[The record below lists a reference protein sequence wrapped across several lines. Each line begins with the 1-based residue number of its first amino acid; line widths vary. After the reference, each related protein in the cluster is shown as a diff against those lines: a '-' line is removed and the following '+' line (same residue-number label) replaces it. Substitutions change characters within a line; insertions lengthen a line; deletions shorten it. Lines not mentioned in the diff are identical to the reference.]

1 LGLQQGARRENILY
15 GSLSDEQRRSG
26 AKDRA
31 TLRAEFSRAAGGV
44 APQLSRDG
52 GTAML
57 FRRAL
62 PATRQNSA
70 HPVPIYKMGSKTK
83 SNVITHSNLDVAF
96 WFAVLSPVLGIL
108 VGFLFLLLFFH

>member
-1 LGLQQGARRENILY
+1 MTRTHLINWNGRVARDLGLQQGARRENILY

-44 APQLSRDG
+44 APQLQSAA
-52 GTAML
+52 AML

-62 PATRQNSA
+62 PATRQNLSA
-70 HPVPIYKMGSKTK
+70 P
-83 SNVITHSNLDVAF
+83 
-96 WFAVLSPVLGIL
+96 SPHL
-108 VGFLFLLLFFH
+108 